1 MKPKDSQLIISCDT
15 TDAGRGEGEE
25 GPVEEDSD
33 LKTLC
38 HAIRC
43 GNKEAVTTVLDA
55 NWPQIMEKN
64 LFAMLTF
71 EK

>member
-15 TDAGRGEGEE
+15 TDGSGEE
-25 GPVEEDSD
+25 VQEEDED

-43 GNKEAVTTVLDA
+43 GDKETVTTVLDS

-64 LFAMLTF
+64 LFALLTF